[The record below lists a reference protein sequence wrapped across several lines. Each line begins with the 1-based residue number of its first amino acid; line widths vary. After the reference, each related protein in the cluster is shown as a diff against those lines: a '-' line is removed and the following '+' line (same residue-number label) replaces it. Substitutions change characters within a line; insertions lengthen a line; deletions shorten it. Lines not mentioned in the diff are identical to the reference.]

1 MPTNIVMPQMGESI
15 FEGTITKWLKKEGE
29 PVKRDEPL
37 FEISTDK
44 IDTEI
49 QSSVGGVLQKILM
62 PEGSK
67 VPIHTVVAII
77 EEAGAGSA
85 PAAAPAAAKPPAAAT
100 PAPAPT
106 PAPALAHAG
115 GESQGDGG
123 RIFASPLVRRIARQE
138 NVDLQQLEGSGWKG
152 RITKKDIEDH
162 LGRGGAAPAPAP
174 TPAPAATPAPT
185 PAPVARPTPAATPAP
200 TPAAPRPVA
209 VTGRTQVVPMT
220 NMRVKIAEHMVK
232 SKATSAHVTTCH
244 QVDVTRI
251 SEIREKEKAD
261 YETVYGTKLTLTHFF
276 AGAVVQALKEF
287 PLINASIDGTNIV
300 YHNYIN
306 LGMAVAVP
314 EGLIVPVIKNCEEKS
329 FLGLV
334 RGINDVAD
342 RAKTKKLT
350 IDDIQGGTFTVTNPG
365 PYGAAMFTPIINQ
378 PQVAILGIGSVEKRP
393 VVINDAI
400 AIRSMVY
407 LCLSFDHR
415 IVDGIDAEKFM
426 ARLREIL
433 QTWNIPIR

>member
-49 QSSVGGVLQKILM
+49 QSSVGGVLKKILM

-67 VPIHTVVAII
+67 VPINTVVAII
-77 EEAGAGSA
+77 EEAGAA
-85 PAAAPAAAKPPAAAT
+85 AAPAPAPAATRTAAPPTPAAAPAAALVPAST
-100 PAPAPT
+100 V
-106 PAPALAHAG
+106 G
-115 GESQGDGG
+115 GGDGG
-123 RIFASPLVRRIARQE
+123 RVFASPLVRRIARQE
-138 NVDLQQLEGSGWKG
+138 NVNLNQLEGSGWKG

-162 LGRGGAAPAPAP
+162 LGRGGPAPAVRQPAPMTSPDPRPAVPPPVAPPAPAPAP
-174 TPAPAATPAPT
+174 RPAA
-185 PAPVARPTPAATPAP
+185 AA
-200 TPAAPRPVA
+200 
-209 VTGRTQVVPMT
+209 GRTQVVPMT
-220 NMRVKIAEHMVK
+220 NMRAKIAEHMVK

-244 QVDVTRI
+244 QVDVTKI
-251 SEIREKEKAD
+251 AELREREKAD

-276 AGAVVQALKEF
+276 AGAVVQVLKEF
-287 PLINASIDGTNIV
+287 PLLNASVDGTNVV

-329 FLGLV
+329 FLGMV
-334 RGINDVAD
+334 RGINDVAE
-342 RAKTKKLT
+342 RARTKKLA

-393 VVINDAI
+393 VVVNDAI
-400 AIRSMVY
+400 AIRSMCY

-426 ARLREIL
+426 ARLREVI
-433 QTWNIPIR
+433 QTWTIPIR

>member
-29 PVKRDEPL
+29 AVKRDEPL

-49 QSSVGGVLQKILM
+49 QSSVAGVLQKILM

-77 EEAGAGSA
+77 DEAGAGSA
-85 PAAAPAAAKPPAAAT
+85 PAPSAPKASAPAPR
-100 PAPAPT
+100 PAPASAPT
-106 PAPALAHAG
+106 PAPVTSGGSNDG
-115 GESQGDGG
+115 GEG
-123 RIFASPLVRRIARQE
+123 RVFASPLVRRIARQE
-138 NVDLQQLEGSGWKG
+138 GVDLQQLEGSGWKG

-174 TPAPAATPAPT
+174 APAAAPLARPAPAPMPAPA
-185 PAPVARPTPAATPAP
+185 PAPAPAMRPAA
-200 TPAAPRPVA
+200 AA
-209 VTGRTQVVPMT
+209 GRSQVVPMT
-220 NMRVKIAEHMVK
+220 NMRAKIAEHMVK

-244 QVDVTRI
+244 QIDVTKI

-276 AGAVVQALKEF
+276 AGAAVQVLKEF
-287 PLINASIDGTNIV
+287 PLLNASVDGNNIV

-306 LGMAVAVP
+306 LSIAVAVP
-314 EGLIVPVIKNCEEKS
+314 EGLIVPVVKNCEEKS
-329 FLGLV
+329 FLGIV
-334 RGINDVAD
+334 RGVNDVAD
-342 RAKTKKLT
+342 RAKTKKLA
-350 IDDIQGGTFTVTNPG
+350 IDDIQGGTFTLTNPG

-378 PQVAILGIGSVEKRP
+378 PQVAILGVGSVEKRP
-393 VVINDAI
+393 VIVNDAI
-400 AIRSMVY
+400 AIRSMCY

-426 ARLREIL
+426 ARLREVL
-433 QTWNIPIR
+433 QTWTIPIR

>member
-1 MPTNIVMPQMGESI
+1 MPTNIEMPQMGESI

-29 PVKRDEPL
+29 AVKRDEPL

-49 QSSVGGVLQKILM
+49 QAFVGGVLQKILM

-85 PAAAPAAAKPPAAAT
+85 PSVVTTPRPAAAT
-100 PAPAPT
+100 PAPS
-106 PAPALAHAG
+106 PAPVAVGVSA
-115 GESQGDGG
+115 QGDGG
-123 RIFASPLVRRIARQE
+123 RVFASPLVRRIARQE
-138 NVDLQQLEGSGWKG
+138 NVDLNQLEGSGWKG

-162 LGRGGAAPAPAP
+162 IGRGGPAPAP
-174 TPAPAATPAPT
+174 VQTPIPT
-185 PAPVARPTPAATPAP
+185 PTPVARPAAP
-200 TPAAPRPVA
+200 TPAASPAAPARPA
-209 VTGRTQVVPMT
+209 MAGGRTQVVPMT

-244 QVDVTRI
+244 QIDVSRV
-251 SEIREKEKAD
+251 SEIREREKAD
-261 YETVYGTKLTLTHFF
+261 YETVYGSKLTLTHFF
-276 AGAVVQALKEF
+276 VGAAVQALKEF
-287 PLINASIDGTNIV
+287 PLLNASIDGNNIV
-300 YHNYIN
+300 YHSYVNMSI
-306 LGMAVAVP
+306 AVAVP
-314 EGLIVPVIKNCEEKS
+314 EGLIVPVVKNCEEKS

-334 RGINDVAD
+334 RGVNDVAD

-350 IDDIQGGTFTVTNPG
+350 IDDIQGGTFTLTNPG
-365 PYGAAMFTPIINQ
+365 PFGAAMFTPIINQ

-400 AIRSMVY
+400 AIRSMCY

>member
-29 PVKRDEPL
+29 TVKRDEAL

-49 QSSVGGVLQKILM
+49 QSSVGGVLSKILM

-77 EEAGAGSA
+77 EEAGGGSA
-85 PAAAPAAAKPPAAAT
+85 PAPAAAKPAAAT
-100 PAPAPT
+100 PAAAPAPK
-106 PAPALAHAG
+106 PEPVAVAVGAG
-115 GESQGDGG
+115 VPGDGG
-123 RIFASPLVRRIARQE
+123 RVFASPLVRRIARQE
-138 NVDLQQLEGSGWKG
+138 NVDLKQLEGSGWKG
-152 RITKKDIEDH
+152 RITKKDIEDFI
-162 LGRGGAAPAPAP
+162 GKGGPATAAPTAPAAPA
-174 TPAPAATPAPT
+174 
-185 PAPVARPTPAATPAP
+185 ARPAAP
-200 TPAAPRPVA
+200 TPAAAPSAPARPA
-209 VTGRTQVVPMT
+209 FAGGMTKVVPMT
-220 NMRVKIAEHMVK
+220 NMRAKIAEHMVK

-244 QVDVTRI
+244 QVDVTTI
-251 SEIREKEKAD
+251 SAIREREKAD

-276 AGAVVQALKEF
+276 AGAVVQVLKEF
-287 PLINASIDGTNIV
+287 PLLNASIDGTNVV

-329 FLGLV
+329 FLGMV
-334 RGINDVAD
+334 RGINDVAE

-393 VVINDAI
+393 VVVNDAI

-426 ARLREIL
+426 ARLREII
-433 QTWNIPIR
+433 QTWTIPIR

>member
-49 QSSVGGVLQKILM
+49 QSSVGGVLKKILM

-67 VPIHTVVAII
+67 VPINTVVAII
-77 EEAGAGSA
+77 DEAGGGSA
-85 PAAAPAAAKPPAAAT
+85 PAPAPAATKSAAPPT
-100 PAPAPT
+100 PAPAPA
-106 PAPALAHAG
+106 PAPSPVPAAVG
-115 GESQGDGG
+115 GQGDGG
-123 RIFASPLVRRIARQE
+123 RVFASPLVRRIARQE
-138 NVDLQQLEGSGWKG
+138 NVDLGQLEGSGWKG

-162 LGRGGAAPAPAP
+162 IGRGGPAPA
-174 TPAPAATPAPT
+174 
-185 PAPVARPTPAATPAP
+185 PAPVARPTPQSPAPAP
-200 TPAAPRPVA
+200 TPALRPTA
-209 VTGRTQVVPMT
+209 IAGRTQVVPMT
-220 NMRVKIAEHMVK
+220 NMRAKIAEHMVK

-244 QVDVTRI
+244 QVDVTKVA
-251 SEIREKEKAD
+251 ELREREKAD
-261 YETVYGTKLTLTHFF
+261 YETVYGAKLTLTHFF
-276 AGAVVQALKEF
+276 AGAVVQVLKEF
-287 PLINASIDGTNIV
+287 PLLNASVDGNSIV

-334 RGINDVAD
+334 RGINDVAE
-342 RAKTKKLT
+342 RARTKKLA

-365 PYGAAMFTPIINQ
+365 PYGAAIFTPIINQ
-378 PQVAILGIGSVEKRP
+378 PQVGILGIGSVEKRP

-400 AIRSMVY
+400 AIRSMCY

-415 IVDGIDAEKFM
+415 IVDGIEAEKFM
-426 ARLREIL
+426 ARLREVI

>member
-85 PAAAPAAAKPPAAAT
+85 TAVAPAAVKPAAV

-115 GESQGDGG
+115 GEAQGDGG
-123 RIFASPLVRRIARQE
+123 RVFASPLVRRIARQE

-162 LGRGGAAPAPAP
+162 LGRGGAAPAP
-174 TPAPAATPAPT
+174 TPAPVATPAPT
-185 PAPVARPTPAATPAP
+185 PSPVARPTPAATPAP
-200 TPAAPRPVA
+200 TPAAPRPAAVA
-209 VTGRTQVVPMT
+209 GRTQAEPMT

-276 AGAVVQALKEF
+276 AGAVVQVLKEF

-342 RAKTKKLT
+342 RAKTKKLA

-433 QTWNIPIR
+433 QTWTIPIR

>member
-1 MPTNIVMPQMGESI
+1 
-15 FEGTITKWLKKEGE
+15 
-29 PVKRDEPL
+29 
-37 FEISTDK
+37 
-44 IDTEI
+44 
-49 QSSVGGVLQKILM
+49 
-62 PEGSK
+62 
-67 VPIHTVVAII
+67 
-77 EEAGAGSA
+77 
-85 PAAAPAAAKPPAAAT
+85 
-100 PAPAPT
+100 
-106 PAPALAHAG
+106 
-115 GESQGDGG
+115 
-123 RIFASPLVRRIARQE
+123 
-138 NVDLQQLEGSGWKG
+138 
-152 RITKKDIEDH
+152 
-162 LGRGGAAPAPAP
+162 
-174 TPAPAATPAPT
+174 
-185 PAPVARPTPAATPAP
+185 
-200 TPAAPRPVA
+200 
-209 VTGRTQVVPMT
+209 
-220 NMRVKIAEHMVK
+220 VKIAEHMVM

-251 SEIREKEKAD
+251 SEIREREKTD

-276 AGAVVQALKEF
+276 AGAVVQVLKEF
-287 PLINASIDGTNIV
+287 PLMNASVDGTSIV

-306 LGMAVAVP
+306 LGIAVAVA
-314 EGLIVPVIKNCEEKS
+314 EGLIVPVVRNCEEKS

-334 RGINDVAD
+334 RGVNDVAD

-365 PYGAAMFTPIINQ
+365 PYGGAIFTPIINQ

-426 ARLREIL
+426 ARLREVI